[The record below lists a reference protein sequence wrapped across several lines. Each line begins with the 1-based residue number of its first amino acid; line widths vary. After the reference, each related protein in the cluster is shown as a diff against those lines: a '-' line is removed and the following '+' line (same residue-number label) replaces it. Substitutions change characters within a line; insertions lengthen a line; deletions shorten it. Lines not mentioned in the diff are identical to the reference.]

1 MTTGEF
7 VRRLCKAL
15 GLEHTEDWQFILAQ
29 AEIAGNAHLFGELQ
43 RQLAAK
49 VRDTRDDLIDEAR
62 ECWVNAGLPVDGRD
76 DDYLSD
82 ELTKGLHNAFPFLNA
97 LHTRLIESYRIDI
110 EGRSDSGSEV
120 DPLDVPA
127 SPQTVLASDA
137 YVAAMRAV
145 IHGHKLGKDIQ

>member
-29 AEIAGNAHLFGELQ
+29 AEVAGNAHLFN
-43 RQLAAK
+43 QLSAQAGAVLRK
-49 VRDTRDDLIDEAR
+49 GRNDLIDEAR
-62 ECWVNAGLPVDGRD
+62 ECWLAGGLPLD
-76 DDYLSD
+76 DSNPNLSD
-82 ELTKGLHNAFPFLNA
+82 ELTEGLHHAFPFLDT
-97 LHTRLIESYRIDI
+97 LHTRVMASYRVDIDAHP
-110 EGRSDSGSEV
+110 EL
-120 DPLDVPA
+120 DPLDVHA
-127 SPQTVLASDA
+127 SPETVLASDA